1 MTLPKIIMAP
11 MAGVTDAPYRRICRE
26 MGLKLAYTEMVSS
39 RGLMYD
45 NERTKEYVHNPVED
59 SPLGIQLFG
68 AEPNIMASAT
78 KKLEELTTFEFLDLN
93 MGCPA
98 RKIVTNGDGCRL
110 MQNPDLAEDIVRQ
123 VRAATKKPLSV
134 KMRLGYTKN
143 NLTVF
148 ELAKRVEAAGADFI
162 MVHGRTGDQMY
173 TGQAN
178 WEMIAQV
185 KDKVSIPV
193 IGNGDIFSLDDYLA
207 RQGYGV
213 DGFLLARG
221 IQGNPFLI
229 RDILLYE
236 ETGLRPEPVSL
247 IERVAVAKRHLDY
260 ILEMKGQAAV
270 AEFRKHASWYFKGT
284 PGSAKLRAELMT
296 LSSAE
301 DFAKLTS
308 TWLDNQG

>member
-11 MAGVTDAPYRRICRE
+11 MAGVTDAPYRKICRE
-26 MGLKLAYTEMVSS
+26 LGLELAYTEMVSS

-68 AEPNIMASAT
+68 AEPDIMANAT
-78 KKLEELTTFEFLDLN
+78 KRLEELTTFEFLDIN

-110 MQNPDLAEDIVRQ
+110 MENPRLGEEIVRS

-134 KMRLGYTKN
+134 KMRLGYTKH
-143 NLTVF
+143 NLTVL

-162 MVHGRTGDQMY
+162 IVHGRTGDQMY
-173 TGQAN
+173 TGNAN
-178 WEMIAQV
+178 WEAIAEV
-185 KDKVSIPV
+185 KNSVAIPV
-193 IGNGDIFSLDDYLA
+193 VGNGDIFSLDDYLQ
-207 RQGYGV
+207 RKVYGV
-213 DGFLLARG
+213 DSYLLARG

-236 ETGLRPEPVSL
+236 ETKEFPEPVTL
-247 IERVAVAKRHLDY
+247 VERVEVARRHLDY
-260 ILEMKGQAAV
+260 HLELKGIQAI
-270 AEFRKHASWYFKGT
+270 AEFRKHASWYFKGI
-284 PGSAKLRAELMT
+284 PGSAKLRSEVAT
-296 LSSAE
+296 LKSAE
-301 DFAKLTS
+301 HFFELTS
-308 TWLDNQG
+308 SWLDNQG